1 MRPMLRPSME
11 MNPSMSAWSRK
22 RARTPAQVPEFLF
35 AHGPDEHDIADR
47 LDVSAVER
55 LNEREES
62 REPSRVIADAR
73 SERRPVTL
81 FDGHIRAF
89 REHGV
94 KMGGDDELGLA
105 GGAFADSNNV
115 ALLVEGCISEPDLA

>member
-1 MRPMLRPSME
+1 
-11 MNPSMSAWSRK
+11 MSA
-22 RARTPAQVPEFLF
+22 
-35 AHGPDEHDIADR
+35 
-47 LDVSAVER
+47 AVER

-62 REPSRVIADAR
+62 REPSRIIADAR
-73 SERRPVTL
+73 GERRPVTL

-115 ALLVEGCISEPDLA
+115 ALLVEGCISEPDLPRRVGWWAFSARLFRCYGVAGTGWHDRRRKQPTERPMPQPNDLRACP

>member
-35 AHGPDEHDIADR
+35 AHGSDEHDIADR
-47 LDVSAVER
+47 LDVTAVER

-62 REPSRVIADAR
+62 REASRVIADAR
-73 SERRPVTL
+73 GECRSVAL
-81 FDGHIRAF
+81 FDGQVRAF
-89 REHGV
+89 REHGIE
-94 KMGGDDELGLA
+94 MGGDDELGLA
-105 GGAFADSNNV
+105 R
-115 ALLVEGCISEPDLA
+115 